1 MKLKIENWIES
12 NMFSDDVNMLLN
24 DSVICYKAGAN
35 RASLLFSYLG
45 FLTIL
50 KERLLNAT
58 RPALFPESHWT
69 AITRNLRNEDS
80 WEKAIFEATQMR
92 ESFTNDVPKVKS
104 RDAIFAMNENLRIQ
118 ILYWKDRR
126 NDCAHFKHN
135 AIEGHHV
142 DSFWSFL
149 QSNLPKMT
157 VEGGMQT
164 LITKILNHF
173 NPILTAPDADY
184 TPLVKEIENA
194 TESFKLKEFWEKLL
208 TLGEYDF
215 ELGTSRKSVI
225 NKSFEINDS
234 KTNDALLEI
243 LTEKSYLRK
252 DFLNTYPEKL
262 VYFNFNPQD
271 VRKFWNIEI
280 NQMHNPLSVYAV
292 MLRNNMIPQGE
303 ITEAH
308 GVIISKLRKYEVTPT
323 EHLELQ
329 SNKFFESFKELVFNS
344 NRFEEYLWVNERADL
359 IAAILKHYPLDIE
372 VVNRICYVYGLS
384 TNSQWLLER
393 FNNLFLP
400 GAYVTTKFQEII
412 TQNAIVVPAPLQKY
426 FT

>member
-1 MKLKIENWIES
+1 MKLKIENWIAD

-24 DSVICYKAGAN
+24 DSVVCYKAGAN

-50 KERLLNAT
+50 KERMLNAT
-58 RPALFPESHWT
+58 RPALFPESRWA
-69 AITRNLRNEDS
+69 AITTNLRNEDS

-104 RDAIFAMNENLRIQ
+104 RDAIFAINENLRIQ
-118 ILYWKDRR
+118 TLYWKDRR

-142 DSFWSFL
+142 DSFWSFI

-164 LITKILNHF
+164 LKTKILNHF
-173 NPILTAPDADY
+173 NPILTAHDADY

-208 TLGEYDF
+208 TMGEYDF
-215 ELGTSRKSVI
+215 ELGTSRKKII
-225 NKSFEINDS
+225 NKSFEISNS
-234 KTNDALLEI
+234 KTNEALLEI
-243 LTEKSYLRK
+243 LTEKKYLQK

-262 VYFNFNPQD
+262 VYFNLSPQEI
-271 VRKFWNIEI
+271 RKFWSIEI
-280 NQMHNPLSVYAV
+280 NNMHNPLSIYAV
-292 MLRNNMIPQGE
+292 MLRNNMIPKGE
-303 ITEAH
+303 IAEANV
-308 GVIISKLRKYEVTPT
+308 GIISNLRKYEVAPH
-323 EHLELQ
+323 EHLELE
-329 SNKFFESFKELVFNS
+329 SNNFYDAIKESIFESKRL
-344 NRFEEYLWVNERADL
+344 EEYLWVNERADL
-359 IAAILKHYPLDIE
+359 IAAILKHYPLDLG
-372 VVNRICYVYGLS
+372 VVSRICYVYSLS

-400 GAYVTTKFQEII
+400 SADITTRFQTII
-412 TQNAIVVPAPLQKY
+412 NQNAIAVPAPLQKY

>member
-1 MKLKIENWIES
+1 MKLKIESWIES

-50 KERLLNAT
+50 KERMLNAT

-142 DSFWSFL
+142 DSFWSFI
-149 QSNLPKMT
+149 QSSLPKMT

-208 TLGEYDF
+208 TMGEYDF

-262 VYFNFNPQD
+262 VYFNLNPQD
-271 VRKFWNIEI
+271 VRKFWNTEI

-359 IAAILKHYPLDIE
+359 IAAILKHYPLDLE

-400 GAYVTTKFQEII
+400 GADVTTKFQEII

-426 FT
+426 FN